1 MGETPELLPCPFC
14 GEDPWYGERMDEDI
28 ATHNLVMWKS
38 VSCPNGC
45 AQIEI
50 PDDYEGGTAVERWNR
65 REDAAAPAPQPEKI
79 MCSRCDG
86 SGYAWAVGNCPDCN
100 GDGWVNA
107 PIQPAPQPD
116 ADEREALVVAMSMD
130 IRDNIDIEW
139 AEAKTA
145 ADALLA
151 AGWTRKREEG

>member
-1 MGETPELLPCPFC
+1 MGETQELLPCPFC

-65 REDAAAPAPQPEKI
+65 REDAAAPQPE
-79 MCSRCDG
+79 D
-86 SGYAWAVGNCPDCN
+86 
-100 GDGWVNA
+100 
-107 PIQPAPQPD
+107 
-116 ADEREALVVAMSMD
+116 DEREAMVRLLQIITRNGSLDDGRTLHEV
-130 IRDNIDIEW
+130 I
-139 AEAKTA
+139 

-151 AGWTRKREEG
+151 AGWTRKREADALIEAERRGAERMRERATQAAEPKRKPTN